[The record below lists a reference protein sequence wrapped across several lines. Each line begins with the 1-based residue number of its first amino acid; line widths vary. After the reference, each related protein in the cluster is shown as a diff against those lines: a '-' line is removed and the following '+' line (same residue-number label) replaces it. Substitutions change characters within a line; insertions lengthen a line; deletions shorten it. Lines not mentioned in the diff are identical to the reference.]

1 MQKECVTVFDSTLI
15 RSPFTGHHA
24 ESQPNRQGQVQVHV
38 NAQVLPSVTLI
49 STWVRGEAK
58 LAEALTQALQV
69 SIPQVTGK
77 TVQCALGLLMRTG
90 PQEWMLI
97 GSTNQ
102 DAQATLRSHIH
113 SEVGSITDLS
123 HARCQIHVSGTKAK
137 EALGK
142 LFALDFRNAAFA
154 LNDIALTGHHHVPC
168 TVHRLGEQSF
178 DLYVFSTYAF
188 GQLESLIDASRE
200 FGVELS
206 LN

>member
-1 MQKECVTVFDSTLI
+1 MLDSTFL

-24 ESQPNRQGQVQVHV
+24 VSQPDRQGHVQVQLSAH
-38 NAQVLPSVTLI
+38 VLPSVTLI

-58 LAEALTQALQV
+58 LLATLKHALQV
-69 SIPQVTGK
+69 AIPQSTGK
-77 TVQCALGLLMRTG
+77 TVSCSLGLLMRTG
-90 PQEWMLI
+90 PQELMLI
-97 GSTNQ
+97 GTRAEDIQ
-102 DAQATLRSHIH
+102 TALRAHIVAD
-113 SEVGSITDLS
+113 VGSVTDLS
-123 HARCQIHVSGTKAK
+123 QARCRIHVSGAKAQ

-142 LFALDFRNAAFA
+142 LFALDFRQAAFA
-154 LNDIALTGHHHVPC
+154 VNDIALTGHHHVPC
-168 TVHRLGEQSF
+168 TVHRLGDQSF

>member
-24 ESQPNRQGQVQVHV
+24 KSQPDRQGQVQVHV
-38 NAQVLPSVTLI
+38 NAQVLSSVTLI
-49 STWVRGEAK
+49 STWVSGEAK

-77 TVQCALGLLMRTG
+77 TVQCALGLLMRIG

-97 GSTNQ
+97 GSAAQ
-102 DAQATLRSHIH
+102 DAQATLRSHVH
-113 SEVGSITDLS
+113 SDVGSITNGS
-123 HARCQIHVSGTKAK
+123 KAT

-168 TVHRLGEQSF
+168 TVHRVGEQSF

>member
-1 MQKECVTVFDSTLI
+1 MFDSTYI

-24 ESQPNRQGQVQVHV
+24 VSQPDKQGRVQVHFQ
-38 NAQVLPSVTLI
+38 AHVLPSVSLI

-58 LAEALTQALQV
+58 LASTLKQALQAA
-69 SIPQVTGK
+69 IPQRTGE
-77 TVQCALGLLMRTG
+77 TVQCAWGLLMRTG
-90 PQEWMLI
+90 PQEWMLVGTSDEDI
-97 GSTNQ
+97 QT
-102 DAQATLRSHIH
+102 ALRAHVVDD
-113 SEVGSITDLS
+113 VGSVTDLS
-123 HARCQIHVSGTKAK
+123 HARCRIHVSGAKAQ

-142 LFALDFRNAAFA
+142 LFALDFRQAAFA
-154 LNDIALTGHHHVPC
+154 VNDIALTGHHHVPC
-168 TVHRLGEQSF
+168 TVHRLSEQSF

>member
-1 MQKECVTVFDSTLI
+1 MLDSTFL

-24 ESQPNRQGQVQVHV
+24 VSQPDRQGQVQVQL
-38 NAQVLPSVTLI
+38 NAHVLPSVTLI

-58 LAEALTQALQV
+58 LLATLKHALQV
-69 SIPQVTGK
+69 AIPQSTGK
-77 TVQCALGLLMRTG
+77 TVSCSLGLLMRTG
-90 PQEWMLI
+90 PQELMLI
-97 GSTNQ
+97 GTRDEDIQ
-102 DAQATLRSHIH
+102 TALRAHIVAD
-113 SEVGSITDLS
+113 VGSVTDLS
-123 HARCQIHVSGTKAK
+123 QARCRIHVSGAKAQ

-142 LFALDFRNAAFA
+142 LFALDFRQAAFA
-154 LNDIALTGHHHVPC
+154 VNDIALTGHHHVPC
-168 TVHRLGEQSF
+168 TVHRLGDQSF

>member
-1 MQKECVTVFDSTLI
+1 MFDTTLI

-24 ESQPNRQGQVQVHV
+24 ESQANRQGQIQVHV
-38 NAQVLPSVTLI
+38 NAHVLPRVTLI
-49 STWVRGEAK
+49 STWLRGEAK

-69 SIPQVTGK
+69 SIPQATGK

-90 PQEWMLI
+90 PQEWILI
-97 GSTNQ
+97 GSTDL
-102 DAQATLRSHIH
+102 DAQATLRSYIH

-123 HARCQIHVSGTKAK
+123 HARCRIHVSGTKVT

-142 LFALDFRNAAFA
+142 LFALDFRSAAFA
-154 LNDIALTGHHHVPC
+154 QNDVALTGHHHVPC
-168 TVHRLGEQSF
+168 TIHRWGEQYF

>member
-1 MQKECVTVFDSTLI
+1 
-15 RSPFTGHHA
+15 
-24 ESQPNRQGQVQVHV
+24 
-38 NAQVLPSVTLI
+38 
-49 STWVRGEAK
+49 
-58 LAEALTQALQV
+58 
-69 SIPQVTGK
+69 
-77 TVQCALGLLMRTG
+77 MRTG

-97 GSTNQ
+97 GGT
-102 DAQATLRSHIH
+102 DQAGQVTLRSHVNPD
-113 SEVGSITDLS
+113 VGSITDLS
-123 HARCQIHVSGTKAK
+123 HARCRIHVNGSKAT

-200 FGVELS
+200 VGVELS